1 MICFMDIYRP
11 KKKFSFWKKPLPFSR
26 VVIFLTALSLVLI
39 AVVLTL
45 SSKITTDIPEIKI
58 PPREKRYTYTPEDKK
73 RFQPKPLSL
82 KKMKTQG
89 CVTDGFLSSYGK
101 EYADDLASLI
111 QRSNCYYLHRALE
124 TWLVPPDFYFAQE
137 MMQKID
143 RPNIVYGMFIA
154 EALNQKAKYYNEE
167 EHRYFDFDK
176 MCRKGSTGAW
186 GFRTCKPS
194 FEKEEYRSYLRYITR
209 KAMDIGIQSFLFGQ
223 IFLQESNGPKP
234 VAPEI
239 AKEMRDYAKEKGI
252 QIFIGAQTN
261 AITDEEY
268 LKIFDYIEGGVGIDS
283 QGNIE
288 DGPCLSKKGSCWA
301 LLWHEQFA
309 SKANN
314 VFLHLDWSGI
324 RSDDMST
331 FARMSRENRAKTLEN
346 LYTFFTEK
354 DMAFLMPYFAVL
366 DRTNNG
372 CYGPKKRFYSPD
384 KKYSCKDEAEIN
396 SILKGKR

>member
-1 MICFMDIYRP
+1 MNIYHP
-11 KKKFSFWKKPLPFSR
+11 KKSVSFWKKPVPFFEAVGLLIVLS
-26 VVIFLTALSLVLI
+26 IILTT
-39 AVVLTL
+39 VVLTIASHI
-45 SSKITTDIPEIKI
+45 SSDIPLVQIT
-58 PPREKRYTYTPEDKK
+58 PREKRYNYSPEEKWQF
-73 RFQPKPLSL
+73 RPKPLSI
-82 KKMKTQG
+82 KKMKAQG

-101 EYADDLASLI
+101 KYADDLADLI
-111 QRSNCYYLHRALE
+111 KRSQCYYLHRALE

-154 EALNQKAKYYNEE
+154 EAINEKAKYYNEHE
-167 EHRYFDFDK
+167 ERYFDFEK

-194 FEKEEYRSYLRYITR
+194 FERPEYRSYLKYITR
-209 KAMDIGIQSFLFGQ
+209 QAMDLGIQSFLFGQ
-223 IFLQESNGPKP
+223 IFLQESNGPKSI
-234 VAPEI
+234 APEI
-239 AKEMRDYAKEKGI
+239 VQEMRDYAKEKGL

-261 AITDEEY
+261 GITNEKY

-288 DGPCLSKKGSCWA
+288 DGPCLSRKGSCWA
-301 LLWHEQFA
+301 LLWHENFA

-324 RSDDMST
+324 KSDDMDI
-331 FARMSRENRAKTLEN
+331 FARMGQETRAKTLEN
-346 LYTFFTEK
+346 LYKYFTEK

-366 DRTNNG
+366 DKTNNG
-372 CYGPKKRFYSPD
+372 CYGSKKSFYSPD
-384 KKYSCKDEAEIN
+384 MQYSCQDEETIN
-396 SILKGKR
+396 RILKSQL